1 MAFESAHTPRRV
13 IRYLQLG
20 DLKGA
25 CESPFPW
32 FCATCQACSVRC
44 PQGVD
49 IAGIMLSLR
58 REGLRQGWVELK
70 KDLSFYKAF
79 LAMVEKKGRIREVS
93 LGLKTAL
100 RRPPLHPREDAV
112 LLYRMWRKGKIR

>member
-1 MAFESAHTPRRV
+1 VVLRHLPGLFGP
-13 IRYLQLG
+13 L
-20 DLKGA
+20 
-25 CESPFPW
+25 SP
-32 FCATCQACSVRC
+32 
-44 PQGVD
+44 GVD

-58 REGLRQGWVELK
+58 REGLRQGWVKLE

-79 LAMVEKKGRIREVS
+79 LLMVEERGRIWELS

-100 RRPPLHPREDAV
+100 RRLRLHPQEDAF